1 MNAEP
6 AEIAELI
13 HNWQAGRRDALD
25 HLMPL
30 VYDRLRML
38 ANHHLK
44 KEIPGHSLRATEL
57 VHEAYLKLLGANADI
72 EDRAHFY
79 ALASRIMRHMLLN
92 YGKAKR
98 RQKRGGGAVR
108 LSLTDELLT
117 AGTDGSVEF
126 LEIDQAL
133 DRLAELD
140 RRKARLVE
148 LTFFGGLEQ
157 EEAGKA
163 LGVSPAT
170 VRRERRL
177 AKAFLYQQLRDL
189 PPPEND
195 EP

>member
-1 MNAEP
+1 MDAKP

-44 KEIPGHSLRATEL
+44 KEAPGHSLRATEL
-57 VHEAYLKLLGANADI
+57 VHEAYLKLLGSNADV

-79 ALASRIMRHMLLN
+79 ALASRIMRHMLVN
-92 YGKAKR
+92 YGKTKR

-108 LSLTDELLT
+108 LSLNDELMT
-117 AGTDGSVEF
+117 PESEGAVEF

-133 DRLAELD
+133 DRLAEVD
-140 RRKARLVE
+140 PRKARLVE

-157 EEAGKA
+157 DEAGKA
-163 LGVSPAT
+163 VGISPAT
-170 VRRERRL
+170 VRRELRL
-177 AKAFLYQQLRDL
+177 AKAFLYQQLRDSS
-189 PPPEND
+189 PPPE
-195 EP
+195 E